1 MVDQMC
7 SNYNVARNT
16 KRWPMVILFDLLNVS
31 AINAYCIFKFK
42 NPEEPRKTTRR
53 EFFQTIA
60 WELIKP
66 QITERLQTPGLP
78 VQLKTR
84 GKTLLGIE
92 DEPQQPNH
100 PQDDRTGRCS
110 LCPRVRDGKSRKN
123 CEKCGRKVCSEHS
136 SLVCVSCYK
145 VLLVNDNNKF
155 LKLSCEFF
163 WETVTRL
170 SMFDQI

>member
-1 MVDQMC
+1 MDVVDQMC
-7 SNYNVARNT
+7 SKYNVARNT
-16 KRWPMVILFDLLNVS
+16 KRWPMVILFYLLNVS
-31 AINAYCIFKFK
+31 TINAYCIFKFN

-53 EFFQTIA
+53 EFIQTIA

-84 GKTLLGIE
+84 GKALLGIE

-100 PQDDRTGRCS
+100 PQDDRTGRCT
-110 LCPRVRDGKSRKN
+110 LCPGVRDRKSRKN

-136 SLVCVSCYK
+136 SLVCVSCY
-145 VLLVNDNNKF
+145 
-155 LKLSCEFF
+155 
-163 WETVTRL
+163 
-170 SMFDQI
+170 